1 MVITTV
7 VIVVPRL
14 ASLALAAFLSSGA
27 GLGTVV
33 SLGTSLAFLVVV
45 ALVVISLLMHGVF
58 QGAF

>member
-14 ASLALAAFLSSGA
+14 ASLALAAVLSSGA

-33 SLGTSLAFLVVV
+33 SLGTSLASLVVV

-58 QGAF
+58 LGAF